1 MRRRIDRPFPRFPFR
16 VHRSVFIG
24 CFLAF
29 LFSLSIGVSFGN
41 AKEKPK
47 PKLQEW
53 QINGILA
60 ALDDGYSGVKQKAFE
75 KLVEFDAADLKAFP
89 KQSEEIGK
97 RALAAL
103 NDSKEDSY
111 LRPSAAVAL
120 SNLDKTNPAAV
131 QALTTVLN
139 NSKESSDLRYS
150 TAVALSNLDKTSPV
164 AVQFLTTVLNDSKEN
179 FDFRSRA
186 IVALSNLDKASPV
199 AVQALTI
206 VLNDSKENSA
216 LRYSAAL
223 ALSNLDKASPAAVQ
237 ALTTVL
243 NNSKESSDLR
253 YSTAVA
259 LSNLDKTSPVAVQ
272 FLTTVLNDSKEN
284 SALRSRAAVALSNLD
299 KTSPVAVQF
308 LTTVLNDSKESSDL
322 RSRAA
327 WALGNLDKTSPVA
340 VQALVTLFSD
350 SKENSDLR
358 YSAAEALGNLDKTSP
373 VAVQALTTVLNNS
386 KEGSALRYSAA
397 EALGNLDKTSPAAMQ
412 ALTTVLN
419 NSKEYFYLRYRATE
433 ALGNLGRTSPAAV
446 QALTTV
452 LNNSKEYSSLRSS
465 AALALGN
472 LKQLSLGEIFVLIDR
487 TFDVASEDLYK
498 MRFSSYFYSR
508 GDSNIKTLMRWVSPP
523 ESLSKPDE
531 LSADELRKALGVF
544 KKAWEP
550 SRDFPR
556 LRKELAG
563 AIASV
568 SSRGKWHL
576 SDALL
581 LEQHYK
587 NLSSA
592 NFDEAD
598 TVKKAIDALTVWKH
612 LKESGYAL
620 AAHLLF
626 WVALIFAYPKYSWVQ
641 AVFFWNPWV
650 RKIIG
655 VGYVGF
661 LLAWVPF
668 LRRKLF
674 EPFKFSLLA
683 DARLTNF
690 DPTAYF
696 PESNVILVG
705 SRHVTPLNTTLTA
718 IQGQTILEGSS
729 GLGKSMFLRHLVQ
742 QSSRIVVFL
751 PARKCE
757 NGVIEAIQAKLHGQA
772 QDAEFLK
779 NLIYSGAIDICIDGL
794 NEVSADTRAKISQF
808 VESYFKGNIILTTQP
823 IEWIAPTT
831 AKIYELQPLQ
841 TDQIETFLL
850 SRSAIVAPT
859 SEATYADSCRSYL
872 AQALNP
878 NQSSEE
884 LAATQRILS
893 NPMDLTVVAQMIA
906 LGKTPDLFRLQ
917 EQQYQLMAADYHDRW
932 NQDFPIKKFAEALY
946 QLRLNDEK
954 AIPPSEFLQELTSM
968 EDEQYKMVVSRQW
981 KDAKGEP
988 QHEWYCRHDK
998 IMEFFIVQTFL
1009 GDGETAQN
1017 RLIDHMGDSRFRGVY
1032 FLLATLL
1039 SLDAAADLR
1048 EKLILYAANTK
1059 DHTVSDTFVQL
1070 FHSRATLNAEVASLI

>member
-1 MRRRIDRPFPRFPFR
+1 M
-16 VHRSVFIG
+16 
-24 CFLAF
+24 
-29 LFSLSIGVSFGN
+29 
-41 AKEKPK
+41 
-47 PKLQEW
+47 
-53 QINGILA
+53 
-60 ALDDGYSGVKQKAFE
+60 
-75 KLVEFDAADLKAFP
+75 
-89 KQSEEIGK
+89 
-97 RALAAL
+97 
-103 NDSKEDSY
+103 
-111 LRPSAAVAL
+111 
-120 SNLDKTNPAAV
+120 
-131 QALTTVLN
+131 
-139 NSKESSDLRYS
+139 
-150 TAVALSNLDKTSPV
+150 
-164 AVQFLTTVLNDSKEN
+164 
-179 FDFRSRA
+179 
-186 IVALSNLDKASPV
+186 
-199 AVQALTI
+199 
-206 VLNDSKENSA
+206 
-216 LRYSAAL
+216 
-223 ALSNLDKASPAAVQ
+223 
-237 ALTTVL
+237 
-243 NNSKESSDLR
+243 
-253 YSTAVA
+253 
-259 LSNLDKTSPVAVQ
+259 
-272 FLTTVLNDSKEN
+272 
-284 SALRSRAAVALSNLD
+284 
-299 KTSPVAVQF
+299 
-308 LTTVLNDSKESSDL
+308 
-322 RSRAA
+322 
-327 WALGNLDKTSPVA
+327 
-340 VQALVTLFSD
+340 
-350 SKENSDLR
+350 
-358 YSAAEALGNLDKTSP
+358 
-373 VAVQALTTVLNNS
+373 
-386 KEGSALRYSAA
+386 
-397 EALGNLDKTSPAAMQ
+397 
-412 ALTTVLN
+412 
-419 NSKEYFYLRYRATE
+419 
-433 ALGNLGRTSPAAV
+433 
-446 QALTTV
+446 
-452 LNNSKEYSSLRSS
+452 
-465 AALALGN
+465 
-472 LKQLSLGEIFVLIDR
+472 
-487 TFDVASEDLYK
+487 
-498 MRFSSYFYSR
+498 
-508 GDSNIKTLMRWVSPP
+508 
-523 ESLSKPDE
+523 
-531 LSADELRKALGVF
+531 
-544 KKAWEP
+544 
-550 SRDFPR
+550 
-556 LRKELAG
+556 
-563 AIASV
+563 
-568 SSRGKWHL
+568 
-576 SDALL
+576 
-581 LEQHYK
+581 
-587 NLSSA
+587 
-592 NFDEAD
+592 
-598 TVKKAIDALTVWKH
+598 
-612 LKESGYAL
+612 
-620 AAHLLF
+620 
-626 WVALIFAYPKYSWVQ
+626 
-641 AVFFWNPWV
+641 
-650 RKIIG
+650 
-655 VGYVGF
+655 
-661 LLAWVPF
+661 PF

-794 NEVSADTRAKISQF
+794 NEVTADTRAKICQF

-906 LGKTPDLFRLQ
+906 LEKTPDLFQLQ
-917 EQQYQLMAADYHDRW
+917 EQQYQLMAADYRDRW
-932 NQDFPIKKFAEALY
+932 NQEFPLKKFSEALY

-954 AIPPSEFLQELTSM
+954 AIPPDEFLQELTSM

-988 QHEWYCRHDK
+988 QHEWNCRHDK

-1009 GDGETAQN
+1009 GAGDLAQN

>member
-1 MRRRIDRPFPRFPFR
+1 M
-16 VHRSVFIG
+16 
-24 CFLAF
+24 LQ
-29 LFSLSIGVSFGN
+29 SLTS
-41 AKEKPK
+41 
-47 PKLQEW
+47 
-53 QINGILA
+53 
-60 ALDDGYSGVKQKAFE
+60 
-75 KLVEFDAADLKAFP
+75 
-89 KQSEEIGK
+89 
-97 RALAAL
+97 
-103 NDSKEDSY
+103 
-111 LRPSAAVAL
+111 
-120 SNLDKTNPAAV
+120 
-131 QALTTVLN
+131 VLN
-139 NSKESSDLRYS
+139 NSKE
-150 TAVALSNLDKTSPV
+150 A
-164 AVQFLTTVLNDSKEN
+164 
-179 FDFRSRA
+179 
-186 IVALSNLDKASPV
+186 
-199 AVQALTI
+199 
-206 VLNDSKENSA
+206 
-216 LRYSAAL
+216 
-223 ALSNLDKASPAAVQ
+223 
-237 ALTTVL
+237 
-243 NNSKESSDLR
+243 
-253 YSTAVA
+253 
-259 LSNLDKTSPVAVQ
+259 
-272 FLTTVLNDSKEN
+272 
-284 SALRSRAAVALSNLD
+284 
-299 KTSPVAVQF
+299 
-308 LTTVLNDSKESSDL
+308 
-322 RSRAA
+322 
-327 WALGNLDKTSPVA
+327 
-340 VQALVTLFSD
+340 
-350 SKENSDLR
+350 
-358 YSAAEALGNLDKTSP
+358 
-373 VAVQALTTVLNNS
+373 
-386 KEGSALRYSAA
+386 
-397 EALGNLDKTSPAAMQ
+397 
-412 ALTTVLN
+412 
-419 NSKEYFYLRYRATE
+419 
-433 ALGNLGRTSPAAV
+433 
-446 QALTTV
+446 
-452 LNNSKEYSSLRSS
+452 SSLRSS
-465 AALALGN
+465 AAEALGKLDKSSPAVLQSLTSVLNNRKEASSLRSSAAEAVGN
-472 LKQLSLGEIFVLIDR
+472 LRPLKLHELLVFIDR
-487 TFDVASEDLYK
+487 TFDVARDDIYE
-498 MRFSSYFYSR
+498 MRFSSYFYGREVSE
-508 GDSNIKTLMRWVSPP
+508 IKPLVKWVGRP
-523 ESLSKPDE
+523 ESLPKPD
-531 LSADELRKALGVF
+531 AIATDELRKTLDVF
-544 KKAWEP
+544 KKAWEL
-550 SRDFPR
+550 SRDFPN

-563 AIASV
+563 AIATV
-568 SSRGKWHL
+568 SSRGKWNL
-576 SDALL
+576 GDALL
-581 LEQHYK
+581 LEQHYT

-598 TVKKAIDALTVWKH
+598 TVKKAIDALTVWKR
-612 LKESGYAL
+612 LKEFGFTI

-626 WVALIFAYPKYSWVQ
+626 WVALIFAYPKFPQVQ
-641 AVFFWNPWV
+641 AIFFWNPWV
-650 RKIIG
+650 RRILG

-674 EPFKFSLLA
+674 EPFKVSLLA

-742 QSSRIVVFL
+742 RSDRIVVFL

-794 NEVSADTRAKISQF
+794 NEVTADTRAKICQF

-917 EQQYQLMAADYHDRW
+917 EQQYQLMAADYRDRW
-932 NQDFPIKKFAEALY
+932 NQDFPMKKFAEALY

-954 AIPPSEFLQELTSM
+954 AIPPNEFLQELTSM

-1009 GDGETAQN
+1009 GDGDLAQN